1 MSDPSGRPEKPSE
14 PACPFCKLSHPGGE
28 DACWFKHP
36 EKRPARRSRHLA
48 PDSQR
53 EGERSPK
60 KNFETSTRNYGNTE
74 VKIIREKPPGGRKSP
89 LPRSD
94 DREKPESELMTRVNL
109 YDVKERIKMLQEKR
123 QEIDMQLYEAKKE
136 AEHLRRR
143 EISPGRGNLEQMDA
157 EMRRLHVAEREATV
171 RERESR
177 AARRE
182 EARLEVPERK
192 EAQRRDRTH
201 GWREVQASGTPKAD
215 IVRPPPRR

>member
-1 MSDPSGRPEKPSE
+1 MSSPSDRPGKHSE

-36 EKRPARRSRHLA
+36 EKRPGRRSRHLA
-48 PDSQR
+48 PDSLP
-53 EGERSPK
+53 EGEMSTK
-60 KNFETSTRNYGNTE
+60 KHVETSTRNYGDTE

-89 LPRSD
+89 LPSSD
-94 DREKPESELMTRVNL
+94 DRDKSESEILRRVNL
-109 YDVKERIKMLQEKR
+109 HDVEERIIMLQEKR
-123 QEIDMQLYEAKKE
+123 RDIDMQLYQAKKE
-136 AEHLRRR
+136 AEDLRRR
-143 EISPGRGNLEQMDA
+143 GIRSGPRDIEQMDA
-157 EMRRLHVAEREATV
+157 EMRRLHVAEREATL

-177 AARRE
+177 TARRE

-215 IVRPPPRR
+215 IVKPPPRR